1 MTKKSKEPTS
11 HVRSIKKFLMWS
23 GFISEATPTMK
34 KSSLINDFISGHC
47 MEIPNQIS
55 RKYDKLRHNVGMAN
69 FLTLNIFTV
78 LKVCWMTALAA
89 VIVSIKLQVTVSFI
103 VKAINLVH
111 ERAHLLRNY
120 TLLVAIFVTLT
131 TVLVKLAVSSPM
143 KLSVCNE
150 QSKVQTVN

>member
-1 MTKKSKEPTS
+1 M
-11 HVRSIKKFLMWS
+11 
-23 GFISEATPTMK
+23 
-34 KSSLINDFISGHC
+34 
-47 MEIPNQIS
+47 
-55 RKYDKLRHNVGMAN
+55 KLRVPPGP
-69 FLTLNIFTV
+69 TRPTG
-78 LKVCWMTALAA
+78 WGPED
-89 VIVSIKLQVTVSFI
+89 
-103 VKAINLVH
+103 LVH

>member
-1 MTKKSKEPTS
+1 
-11 HVRSIKKFLMWS
+11 
-23 GFISEATPTMK
+23 MK
-34 KSSLINDFISGHC
+34 KSSLINDFISDHC

-103 VKAINLVH
+103 VKAVNLVH

-150 QSKVQTVN
+150 QSEVQTVN

>member
-1 MTKKSKEPTS
+1 MTNF
-11 HVRSIKKFLMWS
+11 FLHYN
-23 GFISEATPTMK
+23 I
-34 KSSLINDFISGHC
+34 
-47 MEIPNQIS
+47 
-55 RKYDKLRHNVGMAN
+55 GMAN
-69 FLTLNIFTV
+69 LFTLNIFTV

-103 VKAINLVH
+103 VKAVNLVH